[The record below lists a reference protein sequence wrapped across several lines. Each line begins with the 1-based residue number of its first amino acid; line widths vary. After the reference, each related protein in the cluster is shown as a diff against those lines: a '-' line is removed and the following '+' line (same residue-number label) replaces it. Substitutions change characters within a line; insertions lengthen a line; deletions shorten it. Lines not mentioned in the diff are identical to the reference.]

1 MRAVPPESLWHAR
14 VRFGDNHLVCAC
26 AVVGTTRAC
35 VLQSPA
41 HSATCRSAKWV
52 ATARQVLLPMRVR
65 WQDRAMSMHG
75 SAAAGSFR
83 ARKFDVNDVQLA
95 ACNVDPKIASLN
107 EVSKARRTWC
117 NRLKRDRAEDELM
130 VPRGR

>member
-1 MRAVPPESLWHAR
+1 
-14 VRFGDNHLVCAC
+14 
-26 AVVGTTRAC
+26 
-35 VLQSPA
+35 
-41 HSATCRSAKWV
+41 
-52 ATARQVLLPMRVR
+52 
-65 WQDRAMSMHG
+65 MHG